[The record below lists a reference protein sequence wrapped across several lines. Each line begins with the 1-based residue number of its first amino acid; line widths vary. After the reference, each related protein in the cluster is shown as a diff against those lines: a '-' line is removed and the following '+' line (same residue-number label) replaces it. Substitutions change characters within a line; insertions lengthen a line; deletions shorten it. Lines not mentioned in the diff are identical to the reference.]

1 MAITFIYKITST
13 GNLALNYSGEN
24 KEGVILEKK
33 NEEIEYQDKRGNCY
47 ILKQDYLDKMKSY
60 ISINQTGEIHFKTIS
75 TAMNCSI
82 KSAYDEW
89 ELVRKMKNPSKG
101 NTGILQYC
109 IVQNFGTDVDPKLAN
124 AIGMEFA
131 RTYLSDYQ
139 VVVSTHINTGC
150 VHNHI
155 EFNATSFIT
164 GKKFYDQLKTID
176 EIRKVSDAIC
186 EKYELEV
193 LESTRNFQYIKYKD
207 DMGRTKFFEPTERKR
222 DIKEGYYSNK
232 NDYRNQ
238 SQYKGT
244 SKQQESHIDVLKADI
259 EESIQKVKRYEE
271 LLDVLRNKGYI
282 ISDKTSK
289 GEWRK
294 HIIFK
299 KITWGKGV
307 RDSSLGERYEREI
320 LTKRILEK
328 KHNEKIKSTYRN
340 VYTKED
346 IDELNLQYRFIRI
359 NGKKE
364 KISRSKLEKEII
376 GNIRAK
382 SAIYERGYDIS
393 KTENRIVR
401 EPHNEARKKYLVERI
416 GRNLR
421 TLFFVEEKNI
431 TSFEQMESI
440 LIELKSK
447 KSYCESQII
456 LIENVLN
463 KATLQFSQLTESEL
477 EERIKQKEDYVKK
490 CEIIKGKLNEISLL
504 LEQYTTCYETL
515 KEFHSFD
522 NKLEYRN
529 PFEFEEKRQDETER
543 E

>member
-1 MAITFIYKITST
+1 
-13 GNLALNYSGEN
+13 
-24 KEGVILEKK
+24 
-33 NEEIEYQDKRGNCY
+33 
-47 ILKQDYLDKMKSY
+47 
-60 ISINQTGEIHFKTIS
+60 
-75 TAMNCSI
+75 MNCSI

-176 EIRKVSDAIC
+176 DIRKVSDAIC

-238 SQYKGT
+238 SQYKST
-244 SKQQESHIDVLKADI
+244 SKQQESHIDVLKTDI
-259 EESIQKVKRYEE
+259 EESVQKVKTYEE

-294 HIIFK
+294 YITFK
-299 KITWGKGV
+299 QITWGKGV

-328 KHNEKIKSTYRN
+328 KHNEKINSTYRN

-346 IDELNLQYRFIRI
+346 IDELNLQYRFIRV

-376 GNIRAK
+376 GNIKAK
-382 SAIYERGYDIS
+382 SAICERGYDIS
-393 KTENRIVR
+393 VKTRNRIVR
-401 EPHNEARKKYLVERI
+401 EPHNEARKQYLIERI

-440 LIELKSK
+440 LINNTVR
-447 KSYCESQII
+447 CE
-456 LIENVLN
+456 
-463 KATLQFSQLTESEL
+463 
-477 EERIKQKEDYVKK
+477 
-490 CEIIKGKLNEISLL
+490 
-504 LEQYTTCYETL
+504 
-515 KEFHSFD
+515 
-522 NKLEYRN
+522 
-529 PFEFEEKRQDETER
+529 
-543 E
+543 